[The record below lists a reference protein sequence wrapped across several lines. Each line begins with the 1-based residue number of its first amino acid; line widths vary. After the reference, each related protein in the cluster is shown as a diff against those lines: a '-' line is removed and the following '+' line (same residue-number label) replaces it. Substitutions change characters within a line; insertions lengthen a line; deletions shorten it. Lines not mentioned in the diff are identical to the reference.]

1 MQTLP
6 TSLAP
11 ASGSNRTG
19 SDRWRRWRDAA
30 AVLLGPAAVFVA
42 AWSLVEIPISL
53 ALGKAWGW
61 RLVVFSATSPLIIVS
76 VLVALIAVIE
86 ASALRARGRT
96 FALVGAGI
104 AAAALGTAI
113 GFPILIAVGF
123 VSTPPSW
130 APESFFG
137 LSAVLWWINFGWF
150 AALCTGA
157 VLTHD
162 HRVRSTRRA
171 AVLRKVRLQAA
182 GVLRRTAE
190 IRLQA
195 MQARI
200 DPRFLFDALAA
211 VERIHDVDAAA
222 GDCLLDNLIK
232 YLRAVVPDLIATR
245 STVGK
250 EVELARVWLAIRD
263 TIVGATGVHAIEAT
277 GDVGGR
283 PFPAMT
289 MIPLV
294 EGVLSEAPASATLT
308 MRAQCEG
315 ALTTVR
321 IDCRSPC
328 AAEPPSVQALRARL
342 TELYGEQVRLA
353 FTCDANLGRQATVE
367 VDLAKSDS
375 DHR

>member
-1 MQTLP
+1 M
-6 TSLAP
+6 
-11 ASGSNRTG
+11 
-19 SDRWRRWRDAA
+19 
-30 AVLLGPAAVFVA
+30 LGPAAV
-42 AWSLVEIPISL
+42 LV
-53 ALGKAWGW
+53 
-61 RLVVFSATSPLIIVS
+61 ATSSLFQIVIDLGQGQQWRNIPYS
-76 VLVALIAVIE
+76 AFGLLTMVSILVALTAVVE
-86 ASALRARGRT
+86 VSALGARGRM

-211 VERIHDVDAAA
+211 VERIHDIDAAA
-222 GDCLLDNLIK
+222 GDRLLDNLIK
-232 YLRAVVPDLIATR
+232 YLRAVVPDLIAIQ

-250 EVELARVWLAIRD
+250 EVELARLWLDIRRE
-263 TIVGATGVHAIEAT
+263 IVGTTGIDAIEAT
-277 GDVGGR
+277 GDVGSR

-294 EGVLSEAPASATLT
+294 EAVLSEAPASATLT

-328 AAEPPSVQALRARL
+328 AAEPPSVQALRSRL
-342 TELYGEQVRLA
+342 GELYGEQVRLA
-353 FTCDANLGRQATVE
+353 FTCDAIRGRQAIVE